1 MNSITPITYS
11 SLPVNITKQ
20 ESRFINSTFKQE
32 LKAGRQ
38 KNTVR
43 RNDDN
48 GYGAALTCLARDM
61 VTATPEEATLIAA
74 KKNFIQN
81 LVNQNIQ
88 TDANIR
94 TQKNDDTRAM
104 IESKSDA
111 FAKKAPHQ
119 AELIKATSDGFT
131 DVVDTVSDKILPF
144 AKLAD

>member
-1 MNSITPITYS
+1 MNQLTPISYS
-11 SLPVNITKQ
+11 YLPVNITSQ
-20 ESRFINSTFKQE
+20 ESKFINSTFKQE
-32 LKAGRQ
+32 LKSSRQ

-61 VTATPEEATLIAA
+61 VTASPEEATLIAA
-74 KKNFIQN
+74 KMKFIQN

-94 TQKNDDTRAM
+94 TQGNDDKRAM

-119 AELIKATSDGFT
+119 AELIKTTRDSFN
-131 DVVDTVSDKILPF
+131 DVVDTVTGKILPF
-144 AKLAD
+144 VG

>member
-1 MNSITPITYS
+1 MNQFMPIGYS
-11 SLPVNITKQ
+11 YLPVNITSQ
-20 ESRFINSTFKQE
+20 ESKFINSTFKQE
-32 LKAGRQ
+32 LKSSRQ
-38 KNTVR
+38 KDTVR

-61 VTATPEEATLIAA
+61 VTATSEEAALIAA
-74 KKNFIQN
+74 KMNFIQN

-94 TQKNDDTRAM
+94 TQGNDDKRAM

-119 AELIKATSDGFT
+119 AELIRTTSDS
-131 DVVDTVSDKILPF
+131 VNCIVDTVTGKILPCVG
-144 AKLAD
+144 